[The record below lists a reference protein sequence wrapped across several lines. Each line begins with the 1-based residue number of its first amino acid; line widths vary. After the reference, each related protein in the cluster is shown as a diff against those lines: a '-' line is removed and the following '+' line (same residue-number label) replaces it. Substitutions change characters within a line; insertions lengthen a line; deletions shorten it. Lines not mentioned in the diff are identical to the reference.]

1 MAMKLATTVG
11 EKFDLCQI
19 LSLFYFYSIIHL
31 EQAAKKTVDE
41 SWICFILRGHSVQ
54 NILSYY
60 LVENRIAPIN
70 LFYKMMNRK

>member
-31 EQAAKKTVDE
+31 EQAAKKQLMKVG
-41 SWICFILRGHSVQ
+41 SA
-54 NILSYY
+54 LSF
-60 LVENRIAPIN
+60 EAIASKI
-70 LFYKMMNRK
+70 FFRTI

>member
-31 EQAAKKTVDE
+31 EQAAKRTVDE
-41 SWICFILRGHSVQ
+41 SWICFILRGHNIQ
-54 NILSYY
+54 YILSLY
-60 LVENRIAPIN
+60 LVENRIAAVN
-70 LFYKMMNRK
+70 LFYKMINRK